1 MVSLKRKQSGF
12 TIVELLIVI
21 IVIGILAALVL
32 VTFTGVQQKARN
44 TERQTDSKATAS
56 HLEVYY
62 AKNGSMYPSLT
73 DLNSANYNATGNTF
87 VADQLKGLDP
97 ASTCD
102 PKDTGVATPP
112 CDYASSSTA
121 TQYGYAPTQDDGSAC
136 DNTSGAECTKFT
148 LTYTE
153 EGGSQQTINSLN

>member
-44 TERQTDSKATAS
+44 TERQTDVKAVAS
-56 HLEVYY
+56 HLEVYN
-62 AKNGSMYPSLT
+62 AQNGYYPT
-73 DLNSANYNATGNTF
+73 ETELNTASFVSGNTTS
-87 VADQLKGLDP
+87 LKGLDP

-102 PKDTGVATPP
+102 PKAAGANNNSNPP
-112 CDYASSSTA
+112 CTFNNAGSSSN
-121 TQYGYAPTQDDGSAC
+121 QYGYVTSPAAC
-136 DNTSGAECTKFT
+136 DNTAGNECTSFV
-148 LTYTE
+148 LTYTN
-153 EGGSQQTINSLN
+153 EGGSQQTVNSLSN